1 MSQQKPYR
9 NEDDIYKKKL
19 FYDNGIQFKE
29 VKGRMTKEYVPP
41 TPVLMSH
48 ANQALQSSAGMV
60 QRGTS
65 HYTLTLTFLFSSK
78 KEYADWL
85 QYIGSTH
92 KFYDE
97 KGTIYIGVVNGNLDI
112 RAVEQESKYLVSV
125 QLIMIRKQDFEFRHK
140 APFIDID
147 THWAKTY
154 IDELQQR
161 GLISVYNSAGEE
173 VQYFRPE
180 TYIDRAQTVT
190 FLTRTYK
197 YLNKILRGY

>member
-9 NEDDIYKKKL
+9 NEDDKYKKKL
-19 FYDNGIQFKE
+19 FYDNGLRFVE
-29 VKGRMTKEYVPP
+29 VKGKMTNDYTPP
-41 TPVLMSH
+41 TPVMMSH
-48 ANQALQSSAGMV
+48 ANQAIQSSAGLV

-65 HYTLTLTFLFSSK
+65 YYTVTITLLFYSK

-97 KGTIYIGVVNGNLDI
+97 KGSIFLGVVHGDI
-112 RAVEQESKYLVSV
+112 DIKTVEQESKYLVTV
-125 QLIMIRKQDFEFRHK
+125 PFIMIKKQDFEFRHK
-140 APFIDID
+140 APFIDIEG
-147 THWAKTY
+147 HWAEKY
-154 IDELQQR
+154 IDEMQQR
-161 GLISVYNSAGEE
+161 GLISVYDSAGEE

-180 TYIDRAQTVT
+180 VHLTRAEAVT

-197 YLNKILRGY
+197 YIDKLLRGY